1 MINTVNEN
9 RYLTVIGILSVVIP
23 LAVALLLFS
32 PTKLEV
38 EGGWVDFLP
47 HLNGIINSA
56 TSVALVAGLLFIK
69 QKKIKYH
76 KTAML
81 IAFILGALFL
91 VSYVIYHSSA
101 DSTVFGDINGNGVLE
116 ETEASTIGNLRVI
129 YLIILISHIILAAV
143 VVPFVLLALYFALS
157 NKIDKHRKIVRF
169 AYPIWLYVS
178 VTGVVVY
185 LMISQYY
192 Q

>member
-1 MINTVNEN
+1 MLKAANEN
-9 RYLTVIGILSVVIP
+9 RYLTIIGVLSIVIP
-23 LAVALLLFS
+23 LAVAVLLFS
-32 PTKLEV
+32 PSKLQL

-47 HLNGIINSA
+47 HLNGVINSV
-56 TSVALVAGLLFIK
+56 TSIALVAGLVFIK
-69 QKKIKYH
+69 QKKIQYH
-76 KTAML
+76 RSAML
-81 IAFILGALFL
+81 IAFILGAIFL

-101 DSTVFGDINGNGVLE
+101 PSTVFGDVNGNGVLDAD
-116 ETEASTIGNLRVI
+116 EAAQIGNMRMI

-157 NKIDKHRKIVRF
+157 DKIAKHKKIVKY

-185 LMISQYY
+185 LMISPYY

>member
-9 RYLTVIGILSVVIP
+9 RYLTIIGILSVVIP

-56 TSVALVAGLLFIK
+56 TSVALIAGLLFIK

-116 ETEASTIGNLRVI
+116 ETEAITIGNLRGI
-129 YLIILISHIILAAV
+129 YLTILISHIILAAV

-178 VTGVVVY
+178 VTGVAVY